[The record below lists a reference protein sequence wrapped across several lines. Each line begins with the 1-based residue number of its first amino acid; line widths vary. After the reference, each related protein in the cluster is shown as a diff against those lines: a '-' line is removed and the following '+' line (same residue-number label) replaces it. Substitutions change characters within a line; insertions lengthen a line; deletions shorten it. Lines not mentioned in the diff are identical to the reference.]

1 MIKEFYARKYFADYY
16 ADQEK
21 STAANGTQTSAASTS
36 NSSDEV
42 TGVPKNS
49 KDYIEQT
56 NTLLWTITT
65 AMFVVGGMVGAF
77 ASKYVADFFGR
88 KKGIMFHHLFTLIG
102 SALVFIAP
110 LINRPECVIVSR
122 FVYGV
127 QGGMACG
134 LIPTY
139 LSEISPGSL
148 RGATGVM
155 NQLGI
160 TVGILVSQTLG
171 FRQLLGTASCW
182 HILLALPIVPA
193 AFGVIALLLFF
204 PESPRALL
212 INNRD
217 EESAKNGIILTLE
230 FH

>member
-1 MIKEFYARKYFADYY
+1 MTSTDANTTNVDVQLAAKKE
-16 ADQEK
+16 DQER
-21 STAANGTQTSAASTS
+21 
-36 NSSDEV
+36 
-42 TGVPKNS
+42 
-49 KDYIEQT
+49 T
-56 NTLLWTITT
+56 NTFLWTITT

-88 KKGIMFHHLFTLIG
+88 KKGIMFHHLFTLVG
-102 SALVFIAP
+102 SILAFLAP
-110 LINRPECVIVSR
+110 ILNRPEFVIVSR
-122 FVYGV
+122 FVFGI
-127 QGGMACG
+127 QGGMTCG

-139 LSEISPGSL
+139 LSEISPANL

-160 TVGILVSQTLG
+160 TIGILVSQVLG

-182 HILLALPIVPA
+182 HYLLALPIFP
-193 AFGVIALLLFF
+193 GVLGVVCMLLFF

-217 EESAKNGIILTLE
+217 EESARQGLILNL
-230 FH
+230 

>member
-1 MIKEFYARKYFADYY
+1 MIKDFYARKYFGDDYY
-16 ADQEK
+16 KNAQVANATVIAPA
-21 STAANGTQTSAASTS
+21 STANQTDTT
-36 NSSDEV
+36 DEV
-42 TGVPKNS
+42 LKQ
-49 KDYIEQT
+49 KIESQEGT
-56 NTLLWTITT
+56 NTFLWTITT

-102 SALVFIAP
+102 SVLAFIAP
-110 LINRPECVIVSR
+110 IINRPECIIVSR

-139 LSEISPGSL
+139 LSEISPAAL

-171 FRQLLGTASCW
+171 FRQILGTASCW
-182 HILLALPIVPA
+182 NYLLALPIVPA
-193 AFGVIALLLFF
+193 AFGVICLLLFF

-217 EESAKNGIILTLE
+217 EESAKKGKKNPK
-230 FH
+230 